1 MLSDFSG
8 LHRQSGDERDLSSP
22 EHTSDERFSLSQ
34 SLNKVDKERDRS
46 SDRTAK
52 RSKKRSTPLSSFIPE
67 TLDGFLNIWNHRHD
81 YIHAPHPDP
90 GEKPNWQTESRHPVS
105 DRIITQGANL
115 YGVRPGPETTYSLL
129 DIDQG
134 SPYHPR
140 RDPFAIERIYE
151 ALEPLGLLSHIPLTS
166 SHSGGL
172 HIYSPLGASFPS
184 WQIGLV
190 VTTLLENKGFKVTP
204 GWLEVFPNRKP
215 FAADGSYSLFN
226 AHRLPLQQG
235 SYLLNDDFQ
244 PISSSQTVFV
254 RYWNQAN
261 AHNDISI
268 KVLERVIRQT
278 QRKAYKVTGK
288 AQKFLNDLFAE
299 IEPGWTGSGQTN
311 HILGRIA
318 MRSYIFGHVLSG
330 EAPLTGKALAEDIA
344 RVARALPGFKEYCGH
359 QQDLDQRAKHYARAI
374 ERSPR
379 YYPYASGKLVKPKT
393 GLTENQRREL
403 EAREHIRLA
412 TLELSEQGNLP
423 DGITARFLLLCACH
437 ISGDTLYK
445 NKDLWHPKHISEE
458 QKQALL
464 VKTEAACAVGASA
477 SEEGTSL
484 LGPTVRNEPTDNGS
498 SDSLS
503 PENEQKQVS
512 ARNEPT
518 DAALS
523 PVEAS
528 KEVQTVERSH
538 PPEQLALN
546 IQWALQVARSKQRS
560 QTQENQ
566 QRYRQEKRQRSQA
579 EYVAELQQ
587 WMDSGDPILMAEAR
601 QQLGRL
607 AASAGTTQGSG

>member
-1 MLSDFSG
+1 MRQRIGITADPLSLKRSAGKSFDPSKKPK
-8 LHRQSGDERDLSSP
+8 QSD
-22 EHTSDERFSLSQ
+22 T
-34 SLNKVDKERDRS
+34 KRDRTS
-46 SDRTAK
+46 KS
-52 RSKKRSTPLSSFIPE
+52 SKKRSTPLSSFVPE
-67 TLDGFLNIWNHRHD
+67 TLDGFLNIWDHRHD

-90 GEKPNWQTESRHPVS
+90 GEKPDWKTESRHPVS
-105 DRIITQGANL
+105 DRILIQGAEL

-172 HIYSPLGASFPS
+172 HIYSPLGSSFPS

-190 VTTLLENKGFKVTP
+190 ITTLLENKGFKVIP

-226 AHRLPLQQG
+226 AHRLPIQQG
-235 SYLLNDDFQ
+235 SYLLNDDLQ
-244 PISSSQTVFV
+244 PISGSQTVFV
-254 RYWNQAN
+254 HHWNQAK
-261 AHNDISI
+261 AHNDIST
-268 KVLERVIRQT
+268 KVLERTIRQA

-311 HILGRIA
+311 HILGRIT
-318 MRSYIFGHVLSG
+318 MRSYIFGHLLG
-330 EAPLTGKALAEDIA
+330 AEAPLTGKALAEDIA
-344 RVARALPGFKEYCGH
+344 SVARALPGFKDYCGH
-359 QQDLDQRAKHYARAI
+359 QHDLDQRAKEYARAI
-374 ERSPR
+374 EKSSR
-379 YYPYASGKLVKPKT
+379 YYPYTSGKVVKPKT

-412 TLELSEQGNLP
+412 TLELGEQGNLP
-423 DGITARFLLLCACH
+423 SGITARFLLLCAYQ

-445 NKDLWHPKHISEE
+445 NKDLWHPNYISEE
-458 QKQALL
+458 QEQALL
-464 VKTEAACAVGASA
+464 VKTEAACAGGAAA

-484 LGPTVRNEPTDNGS
+484 LHPTVRNKPDDNGS
-498 SDSLS
+498 SDSVLLES
-503 PENEQKQVS
+503 DQKQVS
-512 ARNEPT
+512 ARNLPS

-523 PVEAS
+523 PVEATQ
-528 KEVQTVERSH
+528 ETQAIERTP

-546 IQWALQVARSKQRS
+546 IQWALQVARSKQRAQS
-560 QTQENQ
+560 EENQ
-566 QRYRQEKRQRSQA
+566 QLYRQEKRRRSQA
-579 EYVAELQQ
+579 EYVARLQQ
-587 WMDSGDPILMAEAR
+587 WVDSGDPILMAEAR
-601 QQLGRL
+601 QQLARL
-607 AASAGTTQGSG
+607 AASTGTTQGSG